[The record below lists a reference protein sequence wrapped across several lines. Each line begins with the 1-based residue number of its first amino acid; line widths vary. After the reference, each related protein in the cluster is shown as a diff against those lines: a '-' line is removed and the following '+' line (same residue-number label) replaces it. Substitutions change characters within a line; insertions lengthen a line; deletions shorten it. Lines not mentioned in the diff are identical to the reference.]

1 MGNDQHLAAVIDAL
15 NALGIPYMLV
25 GSYSSNVFGVAR
37 ATKDADLVVEFGE
50 RRIGEVARLLGP
62 CFRLHEQLTFET
74 VTGTV
79 RYIIDVVDDPFCIE
93 LFRLSKDA
101 HDQLRFA
108 RRQEVEAPTLGRRVF
123 LPMPEDI
130 IVTKLRW
137 ALNTG
142 RGKDRD
148 DARDVIAVQGDRLD
162 FEYIHRWADE
172 HGTRELLDEIRRS
185 IPPI

>member
-15 NALGIPYMLV
+15 NSLEIPYMLV

-37 ATKDADLVVEFGE
+37 ATKDADLVVELGQ
-50 RRIGEVARLLGP
+50 RRIGEIARLIGP
-62 CFRLHEQLTFET
+62 GFRLQEQLTFET
-74 VTGTV
+74 ITGTV
-79 RYIIDVVDDPFCIE
+79 RYIIDVVDDPFRIE
-93 LFRLSKDA
+93 LFRLSNDP
-101 HDQLRFA
+101 HDQSRFC
-108 RRQEVEAPTLGRRVF
+108 RRQEVEAPALGRRVF
-123 LPMPEDI
+123 LPTPEDI

-137 ALNTG
+137 SLHSG

-148 DARDVIAVQGDRLD
+148 DARDVIAVQGERLD

-172 HGTRELLDEIRRS
+172 HGTRELLDDIRRS